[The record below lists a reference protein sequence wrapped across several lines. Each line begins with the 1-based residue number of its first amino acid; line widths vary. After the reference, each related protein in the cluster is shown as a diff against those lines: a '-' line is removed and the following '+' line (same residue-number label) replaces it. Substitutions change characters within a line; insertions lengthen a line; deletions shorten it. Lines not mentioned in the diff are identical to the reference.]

1 MADKKYIIQ
10 MEDRDKETGEVK
22 SEMYPR
28 TIPDAITG
36 LLEFVEGTSRSY
48 LTKITKLKVIGQNQN
63 KITIPY
69 YDGYILSSVI
79 CISNTLNI
87 CVGIGKNEKDQ
98 VYYAKLDEAIPEGE
112 ELTYRC
118 IYNKL

>member
-28 TIPDAITG
+28 TVPDAITG

-48 LTKITKLKVIGQNQN
+48 LTKITKLKVIGQSKQD
-63 KITIPY
+63 
-69 YDGYILSSVI
+69 YDSIL
-79 CISNTLNI
+79 
-87 CVGIGKNEKDQ
+87 
-98 VYYAKLDEAIPEGE
+98 
-112 ELTYRC
+112 
-118 IYNKL
+118 